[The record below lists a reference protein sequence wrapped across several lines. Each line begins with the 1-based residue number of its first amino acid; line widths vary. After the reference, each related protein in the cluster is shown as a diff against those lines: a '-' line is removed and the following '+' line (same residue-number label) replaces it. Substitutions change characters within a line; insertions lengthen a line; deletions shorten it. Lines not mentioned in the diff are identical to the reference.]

1 MQFCNAVSKV
11 FSWKNKK
18 TLRQPGI
25 EPGSSAW
32 EAPMLTI
39 TPLTLAMWSYFCH
52 LISTVAWKLNVARKV
67 RQPGIEH
74 GSIAWKA
81 TMLTFTPPTLCVGL
95 NFRRSDERRVKH
107 YKPGSNPWWR
117 TVLFVKDYKT
127 CGAHNF
133 SDIQYLYILRGVLSR
148 NCVLRDLAK
157 KSTLRGIEPGQG
169 YW

>member
-1 MQFCNAVSKV
+1 MCCFKFVSV
-11 FSWKNKK
+11 IQNV
-18 TLRQPGI
+18 RQPGI
-25 EPGSSAW
+25 EP
-32 EAPMLTI
+32 
-39 TPLTLAMWSYFCH
+39 
-52 LISTVAWKLNVARKV
+52 
-67 RQPGIEH
+67 

-133 SDIQYLYILRGVLSR
+133 ADIQYLYILRGVLSR
-148 NCVLRDLAK
+148 NCVLRHLAK
-157 KSTLRGIEPGQG
+157 KSTLGGIEPGQG
-169 YW
+169 YWQSRVLTTRPRALLAKGESLSAIENRGLALTGIMVSPISQER